1 MNATDLTFDGL
12 VDDAIEILLDRALT
26 AIATPSNVG
35 AWRHRT
41 RRHLHA
47 THDAAAHQLLTADL
61 EHSGTV
67 TVTAKTLANLLAP
80 EPESPAVPAKLEP
93 NVYERAETRRRER
106 NVDAPTDW
114 LPEDVQGRCVAD
126 ARAALAAAKAV
137 HVDPDAEAAAVDETP
152 DPADG
157 GTA

>member
-35 AWRHRT
+35 AWKHRT
-41 RRHLHA
+41 RRALHA
-47 THDAAAHQLLTADL
+47 TYDAQAHQLLTADL

-67 TVTAKTLANLLAP
+67 TVTAKTLANLLDP
-80 EPESPAVPAKLEP
+80 EPAPAVVPERLEP

-114 LPEDVQGRCVAD
+114 LPEEIQDRCVAE
-126 ARAALAAAKAV
+126 ARAALAAAKAT
-137 HVDPDAEAAAVDETP
+137 HVDTELDDNAGDEN
-152 DPADG
+152 PADG